1 MSAPPENAPPP
12 AFREALAFWWKL
24 GWISFGGPAGQIAI
38 MHEEIVTRRRWLDE
52 SRFLHALN
60 FTMLLPGP
68 EAHQLAIYLG
78 WRLHGI
84 RGAIVAGSLFV
95 LPAAVLLLGLSWLL
109 MAAGETPAVQ
119 GLLRG
124 LTPAVIAI
132 VFIAAWNLGRK
143 TLRSPA
149 LIAIALAALL
159 ALRFGGLPFPL
170 VIAAAA
176 LTGWLGGKW
185 RPALFPR
192 KDPHG
197 TASSPGDDLPPP
209 TLGRQLRVLV
219 TGLALWWLPVL
230 AAGLALGWQSLHF
243 KLGLFFSK
251 VALVTFGGAY
261 AVLPYVAQQAVETRQ
276 WLGHDEMIAGLA
288 LAETT
293 PGPLVIVLQ
302 FVGFASGWNHP
313 GPLPTG
319 LSALLGAAITTWVT
333 FVPSFLFVL
342 LGAPWME
349 KLRGVAA
356 LHSALTAITA
366 AVVGVILNLALW
378 FTWHAAFPSPTRPDL
393 WVIGLAIAAFIALH
407 RFKLKLIPVL
417 ATSALLGL
425 LSTLFPF

>member
-1 MSAPPENAPPP
+1 MSTPSENAPPP

-95 LPAAVLLLGLSWLL
+95 LPAALLLLGLSWLL

-149 LIAIALAALL
+149 LVAIALAALL
-159 ALRFGGLPFPL
+159 ALRFAGLPFPL
-170 VIAAAA
+170 IIATAA
-176 LTGWLGGKW
+176 LTGWLGRKCF
-185 RPALFPR
+185 PAWFPR
-192 KDPHG
+192 KDAHG
-197 TASSPGDDLPPP
+197 TASSPGEDLPPP

-230 AAGLALGWQSLHF
+230 ATGLALGWQSLHF

-302 FVGFASGWNHP
+302 FVGFATGWNHP
-313 GPLPTG
+313 GTLPTG

-356 LHSALTAITA
+356 LHSALTAIAA

-378 FTWHAAFPSPTRPDL
+378 FTWHAAFPSPTTPDL

-407 RFKLKLIPVL
+407 HFKLTLIPVL
-417 ATSALLGL
+417 TTCALLGL
-425 LSTLFPF
+425 LSTLFPS